1 MRLSRFNTTTPI
13 MRLEMATYDIA
24 RKYLFIREIEK
35 LRSIFV
41 NALYNLYH
49 LL

>member
-35 LRSIFV
+35 IEIDFCKC
-41 NALYNLYH
+41 AL
-49 LL
+49 